1 MTRLQRLLPGAAW
14 IVLVLSF
21 PALAQTVGDVAL
33 NPVPNMVTSSL
44 NESIRSQL
52 LEPAKAEIKVM
63 VHLPGGRGENG
74 RICGEVTE
82 STANGPRIR
91 TFVTSYTRAGRAL
104 TRFEDMRLAEFI
116 ERDTVFRNCSPRL

>member
-1 MTRLQRLLPGAAW
+1 MTHFQRLLPCAAW
-14 IVLVLSF
+14 IVLVLSV
-21 PALAQTVGDVAL
+21 AAGAQPIGDVAL

-52 LEPAKAEIKVM
+52 LDPAAAEIKVV

-82 STANGPRIR
+82 QTANGPRIR

-104 TRFEDMRLAEFI
+104 TRFEDMPLTEFI